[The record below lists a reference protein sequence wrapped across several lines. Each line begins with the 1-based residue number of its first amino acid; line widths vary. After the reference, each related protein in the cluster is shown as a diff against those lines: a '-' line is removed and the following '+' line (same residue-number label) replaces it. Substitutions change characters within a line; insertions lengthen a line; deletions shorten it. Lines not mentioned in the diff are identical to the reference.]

1 MKMLLLHTK
10 APLHCRSPRL
20 PKNPFWLQVSTG
32 QNWGWR
38 LLCSRCACCRRSA
51 VRLPVLLSDCRSCCQ
66 TASPSVAEFW
76 LTSSELG
83 KEAMAQDWGWM
94 LLCSGCACFR
104 CSVVRLLVLLSDC
117 QPHSGRVLT
126 DQFWTCLK
134 GPWLRTDCQS
144 CCQTASPAVRMP
156 VLLSD
161 RQPHSGRVLIDQF
174 WTCLKGDGSD
184 CCDLHAAWRQVTCCA
199 LAVTASGRGWTCCT
213 QHGCVCSHLL
223 HCLDENYAP
232 FGCGASVS
240 RVNFRSSC
248 PLLICNRA
256 SQGDNRKDFFAQYSI
271 RKMST
276 CACLALG
283 WNPGQHHVRLTR

>member
-20 PKNPFWLQVSTG
+20 PKKPFWLQVSTG

-83 KEAMAQDWGWM
+83 KEAMAQDWGWR

-104 CSVVRLLVLLSDC
+104 CSVVRLPVLLSDC

-126 DQFWTCLK
+126 
-134 GPWLRTDCQS
+134 
-144 CCQTASPAVRMP
+144 
-156 VLLSD
+156 
-161 RQPHSGRVLIDQF
+161 DQF

-240 RVNFRSSC
+240 RVNFQSSC

-256 SQGDNRKDFFAQYSI
+256 SQGDSRKDFFAQYST